1 MVHMKME
8 PWIKNILSMIVIVL
22 VGFVLFNLAFLMAF
36 GIITLIM
43 TVTGASSGSP
53 PSTVAFAILLLILW
67 TIAWFIFRSKIND
80 LSKATF
86 LTMPLMSTLVVLYVV
101 TYGLSQW
108 VAITIGSIL
117 CVAILYFIRLKK
129 LSWLYIF
136 ATFYVLVLIAFIRI
150 FDIQI

>member
-1 MVHMKME
+1 MKME

-22 VGFVLFNLAFLMAF
+22 VGFVLFNLAFLMAY

-80 LSKATF
+80 LAKATF

-101 TYGLSQW
+101 TYDLSQW
-108 VAITIGSIL
+108 VSIIIGGAF
-117 CVAILYFIRLKK
+117 CVAILYFIQLKK
-129 LSWLYIF
+129 LSWLYTF
-136 ATFYVLVLIAFIRI
+136 ATFYVLVLIAFIKI